1 MKPGAKFKCLHC
13 SAFYLPDY
21 RNRGRQSHC
30 SRPPCRQAS
39 KAQSQRRWLR
49 KPENQNYFRGPENT
63 RRVQEWRAGHPG
75 YGRKKSAQVDKPLQ
89 EPCSAQ
95 APALKTLAPP
105 RPPAALQDLCLMQP
119 AVLVGLIS
127 TMTGSALQEDI
138 ARSARSFLAWG
149 HDILGTV
156 PGAVF
161 FPNDENQTPSLS
173 PTAPARAAPV

>member
-1 MKPGAKFKCLHC
+1 MIFFGQNGGP
-13 SAFYLPDY
+13 SATRNESADETRGQIQVSALQRVLPS
-21 RNRGRQSHC
+21 RLPQP
-30 SRPPCRQAS
+30 RPPEPLL
-39 KAQSQRRWLR
+39 QS
-49 KPENQNYFRGPENT
+49 GPENT

-75 YGRKKSAQVDKPLQ
+75 YERRKSAQIDKPLQ
-89 EPCSAQ
+89 EACSAQ
-95 APALKTLAPP
+95 APAPKALAPP
-105 RPPAALQDLCLMQP
+105 SPPAALQDLCLMQP

-138 ARSARSFLAWG
+138 ARSARSFLARG

-161 FPNDENQTPSLS
+161 FPNHENQTDSLS